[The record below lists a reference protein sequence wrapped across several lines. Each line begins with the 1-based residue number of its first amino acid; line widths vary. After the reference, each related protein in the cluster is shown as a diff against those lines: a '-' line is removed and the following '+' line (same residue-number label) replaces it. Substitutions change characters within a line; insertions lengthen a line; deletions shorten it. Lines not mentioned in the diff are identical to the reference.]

1 MPLLMQGGNWRTALR
16 QTESGALLLPYGQMD
31 SGDALALADHAWRDP
46 GLLLRPMREILADPS
61 VLLIVDTPPGPSTGL
76 AAILPLTD
84 LLLTVLLADAASVA
98 LIPAIEQGR
107 AYGAASASIVAR
119 QGMAFALNQVDP
131 RSRLSRATAEA
142 ARRHLGS
149 KLLGMVYRD
158 ENVPEAIATQQFIGT
173 HCPASRAAQ
182 DIAGL
187 ARTIAAHLAAGERQ
201 QHQTMTTLAA
211 GAFP

>member
-1 MPLLMQGGNWRTALR
+1 MARWIPATRWRWPI
-16 QTESGALLLPYGQMD
+16 SPGATPACCCAQCGT
-31 SGDALALADHAWRDP
+31 
-46 GLLLRPMREILADPS
+46 ILADPS

-76 AAILPLTD
+76 AAILPMTD

-107 AYGAASASIVAR
+107 AYGAASASIAAR

-158 ENVPEAIATQQFIGT
+158 ENVARGDRHPAIHRYLTVPPAARRRTLPGWRAPSPPISPQASDSSTQ
-173 HCPASRAAQ
+173 P
-182 DIAGL
+182 
-187 ARTIAAHLAAGERQ
+187 
-201 QHQTMTTLAA
+201 
-211 GAFP
+211 